1 MSRLFWG
8 FFLIFVN
15 FNLNVNAHTLNLL
28 PPFVGY
34 ILLLQGM
41 RELEPESER
50 FQGPQKFSIG
60 MAVYTGILW
69 LGDLLG
75 AGSDGSWLG
84 TVLGLVSVA
93 VSLYVSWAVIQ
104 GVRDMENRRGTG
116 LNGAAMQRAWAVL
129 AVAEASCY
137 AMLFLTPAM
146 AAVGA
151 IAALVGIVMMLAAF
165 WRGKKLYERFLSA
178 PGPEL

>member
-50 FQGPQKFSIG
+50 F
-60 MAVYTGILW
+60 
-69 LGDLLG
+69 
-75 AGSDGSWLG
+75 
-84 TVLGLVSVA
+84 
-93 VSLYVSWAVIQ
+93 
-104 GVRDMENRRGTG
+104 
-116 LNGAAMQRAWAVL
+116 
-129 AVAEASCY
+129 
-137 AMLFLTPAM
+137 
-146 AAVGA
+146 
-151 IAALVGIVMMLAAF
+151 
-165 WRGKKLYERFLSA
+165 
-178 PGPEL
+178 